1 MLYCTILV
9 LKLSLNK
16 VPIWYNKHKGE
27 IMKKEDAIIFLKS
40 LHAKENNLKRDL
52 FNHDKI
58 KMIEDIRADF
68 LRAWRSGQIV
78 HST

>member
-1 MLYCTILV
+1 
-9 LKLSLNK
+9 
-16 VPIWYNKHKGE
+16 
-27 IMKKEDAIIFLKS
+27 MKKEDAIIFLKS

-58 KMIEDIRADF
+58 KIIEDIRADF

-78 HST
+78 HLS